1 MELQP
6 HRTQGQ
12 RSSKPSAGHS
22 PCHVRIHAESL
33 GFTMI
38 LEELQLTPSQTFTYL
53 GMLFNSRTM
62 QVSPKMKC
70 LEALETLLMDPRAQ
84 TAASAR

>member
-1 MELQP
+1 ML
-6 HRTQGQ
+6 
-12 RSSKPSAGHS
+12 
-22 PCHVRIHAESL
+22 
-33 GFTMI
+33 